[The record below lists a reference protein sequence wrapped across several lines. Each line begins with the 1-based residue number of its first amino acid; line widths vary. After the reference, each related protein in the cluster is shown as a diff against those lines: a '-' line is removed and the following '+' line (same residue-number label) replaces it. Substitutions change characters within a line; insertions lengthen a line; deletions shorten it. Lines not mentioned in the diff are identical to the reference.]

1 MLSVGEFYAES
12 AWGWGFGEYG
22 EDYTIVPGRH
32 IGLDVARTGE
42 VPALLGGTVTVV
54 LLTSAMAWCV
64 EVTTADGLRLTYCHL
79 ANDNLPT
86 VGQVLAQGDRVGRLA
101 RGPRTLPLRDPDFP
115 GTAWYGTH
123 LHLVCSHIARA
134 AWTLVSGRTLAD
146 FIDPTIIIRSVLS
159 GTAAGNARPFE
170 EDDMYDDNARLALYA
185 KIEAEAR
192 PYKTYQKGTGLF
204 LMGDGGA
211 EWVIPNGDYQAL
223 LIAWGLTSATVQRVT
238 DEQEIAFVRS
248 LRARLSPD
256 PRDAQVQA
264 ILELSDADVAH
275 LAASIPAPVVTLTPA
290 QLKEIA
296 EAARQGGADAI
307 KGLSFVVTA
316 A

>member
-1 MLSVGEFYAES
+1 MLPIPFPASTISLHYGAADGEFYTSSSPHQGTDFSSRSQGVTAGTPIRAS
-12 AWGWGFGEYG
+12 G
-22 EDYTIVPGRH
+22 PGRVVRSGVGPSGVSTS
-32 IGLDVARTGE
+32 INRPNNLGGNAIDVDYGDFIARYMHRQWDSPS
-42 VPALLGGTVTVV
+42 PAVGSVTAEGTLLGVIGATG
-54 LLTSAMAWCV
+54 LG
-64 EVTTADGLRLTYCHL
+64 DGG
-79 ANDNLPT
+79 A
-86 VGQVLAQGDRVGRLA
+86 
-101 RGPRTLPLRDPDFP
+101 
-115 GTAWYGTH
+115 H
-123 LHLVCSHIARA
+123 LHMETWSKA
-134 AWTLVSGRTLAD
+134 TGRRVNPANYFD
-146 FIDPTIIIRSVLS
+146 FTRVVNGSASAGGDATRFDPQ
-159 GTAAGNARPFE
+159 

-290 QLKEIA
+290 QLREIA